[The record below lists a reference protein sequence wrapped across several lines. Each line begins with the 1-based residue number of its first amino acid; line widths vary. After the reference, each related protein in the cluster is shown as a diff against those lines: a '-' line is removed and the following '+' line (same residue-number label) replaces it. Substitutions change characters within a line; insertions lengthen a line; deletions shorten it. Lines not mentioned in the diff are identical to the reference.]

1 MRGAIT
7 LLALLVCGASSAQA
21 TETYVFDTL
30 HSKPTFEFKHLGF
43 TTQTGRFDKVQGTVS
58 LDRSAQTGRV
68 HFSIE
73 SASLNMGYGTA
84 TPDSPGFK
92 LLRVDAFPTIE
103 YQSEELFFD
112 DQQRVLAA
120 KGMLTLLGVSKPVTL
135 WLSRFSC
142 SFSTAFKVE
151 MCTANITASL
161 MRSEFG
167 MTDYIPAISDEVR
180 LSIPVEAYLQVEEGT
195 E

>member
-1 MRGAIT
+1 MT
-7 LLALLVCGASSAQA
+7 
-21 TETYVFDTL
+21 
-30 HSKPTFEFKHLGF
+30 
-43 TTQTGRFDKVQGTVS
+43 